1 MRGIKKQASLILA
14 LALAVAALVPSVG
27 SAYTRAESGA
37 GVQDNGQPSGITE
50 RTPTELAQRQSDPV
64 SGITQRTRTELAQR
78 QSDPVS
84 GITQRTPTE
93 LAQRQSDPA
102 SAISTPA
109 SSRATDNGG
118 FDWGD
123 AAIGAG
129 AMLALGLSAVG
140 IVRVARQRRSTPSLG
155 AVRS

>member
-1 MRGIKKQASLILA
+1 MRGITKQASLILA
-14 LALAVAALVPSVG
+14 LALVAAALVPSVG
-27 SAYTRAESGA
+27 TAYVQAGSGA
-37 GVQDNGQPSGITE
+37 EDQTD
-50 RTPTELAQRQSDPV
+50 
-64 SGITQRTRTELAQR
+64 GITQRTPTELAQR

-93 LAQRQSDPA
+93 LAQRQSDPVN
-102 SAISTPA
+102 AISTPA
-109 SSRATDNGG
+109 SSPATENGG

-129 AMLALGLSAVG
+129 GMLALGLSGAA
-140 IVRVARQRRSTPSLG
+140 IVTVARQRRSTPSLG

>member
-50 RTPTELAQRQSDPV
+50 RTPTELAQRQSAPV
-64 SGITQRTRTELAQR
+64 SAT
-78 QSDPVS
+78 
-84 GITQRTPTE
+84 
-93 LAQRQSDPA
+93 
-102 SAISTPA
+102 STPA
-109 SSRATDNGG
+109 SSPASESGG

-123 AAIGAG
+123 AAIGASVV
-129 AMLALGLSAVG
+129 LALGLSGAAIVAVT
-140 IVRVARQRRSTPSLG
+140 RRQRRSTPSLG

>member
-1 MRGIKKQASLILA
+1 MRGITKQASLILA
-14 LALAVAALVPSVG
+14 LALVAAALVPSVG
-27 SAYTRAESGA
+27 TAYVQAGSGA
-37 GVQDNGQPSGITE
+37 EDQTD
-50 RTPTELAQRQSDPV
+50 
-64 SGITQRTRTELAQR
+64 GITQRTPTELAQR

-93 LAQRQSDPA
+93 LAQRQSDPVSGITQRTPTELA
-102 SAISTPA
+102 QRQSDPVNAISTPA
-109 SSRATDNGG
+109 SSPATENGG

-129 AMLALGLSAVG
+129 GMLALGLSGAA
-140 IVRVARQRRSTPSLG
+140 IVTVARQRRSTPSLG